1 MDTINVLIVEDDKD
15 TAKLIEK
22 LLKNFG
28 YIVAGIVATGKE
40 AISKSEECKPDIVLM
55 DIQLEGQ
62 MDGLETAKKIKLCS
76 NIPVIY
82 LTAYSDENKLK
93 RAKVTEPF
101 AYIIKPF
108 KERELHAN
116 IQMALYKNET
126 ENKLKRMYRE
136 LQDSLAKVKLLSG
149 LVPICANCKNIKDD
163 KGNWEQIETY
173 IENNSEALFSH
184 GICLKCAKKLYP
196 EYIK

>member
-1 MDTINVLIVEDDKD
+1 
-15 TAKLIEK
+15 
-22 LLKNFG
+22 
-28 YIVAGIVATGKE
+28 
-40 AISKSEECKPDIVLM
+40 
-55 DIQLEGQ
+55 
-62 MDGLETAKKIKLCS
+62 
-76 NIPVIY
+76 
-82 LTAYSDENKLK
+82 
-93 RAKVTEPF
+93 
-101 AYIIKPF
+101 
-108 KERELHAN
+108 
-116 IQMALYKNET
+116 
-126 ENKLKRMYRE
+126 MYRE

>member
-22 LLKNFG
+22 FLKKFG

-40 AISKSEECKPDIVLM
+40 AINKFEECKPDIVLM
-55 DIQLEGQ
+55 DIQLEGM

-76 NIPVIY
+76 NVPVIY

-126 ENKLKRMYRE
+126 EKKLKRMYRE

>member
-40 AISKSEECKPDIVLM
+40 AINKSEECKPDIVLM